1 MYFAWGGL
9 LGCWCVTLPDWRSTQ
24 GMDCPSEALAVK
36 GNGYLPVQVG
46 ILSAYPSGDLLTC
59 LSEISL
65 LGCCYAW
72 LSFV

>member
-1 MYFAWGGL
+1 
-9 LGCWCVTLPDWRSTQ
+9 
-24 GMDCPSEALAVK
+24 MDYPSEALAVK
-36 GNGYLPVQVG
+36 GNGLPLQVG

-72 LSFV
+72 LPSV

>member
-1 MYFAWGGL
+1 
-9 LGCWCVTLPDWRSTQ
+9 
-24 GMDCPSEALAVK
+24 MDCPSEALAVK

-46 ILSAYPSGDLLTC
+46 ILSAYPSGDLLTY